1 MDIKELKNIDV
12 LLKMI
17 NSDLQTKHSYKIV
30 CRYKESL
37 VTIDFV
43 LPFQWNDEFYCYEP
57 KTINSRQ
64 DDKERVYI
72 ELNSQYQATK
82 DISKF
87 KFKQLLDHYKNQQTN
102 HLMLYLLENYDFYN
116 FDMNFSDY
124 AYNIQS
130 LDGKWKLPIIKLD
143 NNLDFISLHLIEH
156 EQN

>member
-1 MDIKELKNIDV
+1 
-12 LLKMI
+12 MI

-72 ELNSQYQATK
+72 ELNFNTK
-82 DISKF
+82 QRKIFQNLNLNNCS
-87 KFKQLLDHYKNQQTN
+87 
-102 HLMLYLLENYDFYN
+102 
-116 FDMNFSDY
+116 
-124 AYNIQS
+124 I
-130 LDGKWKLPIIKLD
+130 IIKPT
-143 NNLDFISLHLIEH
+143 N
-156 EQN
+156 

>member
-64 DDKERVYI
+64 DDKEKSVYRI
-72 ELNSQYQATK
+72 
-82 DISKF
+82 KF
-87 KFKQLLDHYKNQQTN
+87 SIPSNERYFK
-102 HLMLYLLENYDFYN
+102 
-116 FDMNFSDY
+116 
-124 AYNIQS
+124 I
-130 LDGKWKLPIIKLD
+130 
-143 NNLDFISLHLIEH
+143 
-156 EQN
+156 

>member
-1 MDIKELKNIDV
+1 MIYRQSTLIRLFVDI
-12 LLKMI
+12 
-17 NSDLQTKHSYKIV
+17 
-30 CRYKESL
+30 KESL

-87 KFKQLLDHYKNQQTN
+87 KFKQLLDHYKTN
-102 HLMLYLLENYDFYN
+102 
-116 FDMNFSDY
+116 
-124 AYNIQS
+124 
-130 LDGKWKLPIIKLD
+130 KLII
-143 NNLDFISLHLIEH
+143 
-156 EQN
+156 